1 MPHTDAGEYST
12 ATGRE
17 GSPGL
22 GRTRAAPPP
31 WIQCGKGAPRAQGRG
46 FWMHLNANVLGSQ
59 AGPMGTVVGKGRGSG
74 PGSPT
79 ETRSVASGSRAS
91 PSSGSQPCWPTQAQP
106 DALPVQCHWV
116 EGGSVGGEGSLR
128 VSPDPGGP
136 FVQSRQRG
144 HWAGPLPRGWTAASW
159 SLSVEGVD
167 KQLLAWG

>member
-1 MPHTDAGEYST
+1 MPVNTV
-12 ATGRE
+12 R
-17 GSPGL
+17 PL
-22 GRTRAAPPP
+22 G
-31 WIQCGKGAPRAQGRG
+31 GKGVQDWGGLERPLLRGFNAGRG
-46 FWMHLNANVLGSQ
+46 FWMYLNANVLGSQ
-59 AGPMGTVVGKGRGSG
+59 AGPTGTAVGRGRGSG
-74 PGSPT
+74 PGRPT

-106 DALPVQCHWV
+106 DALPVQCHCV
-116 EGGSVGGEGSLR
+116 EGGSVGGEGSLG

-167 KQLLAWG
+167 KQLLARGRRQQLLCFLW